1 MEHARSTVRP
11 GERIRLLWLIDSLNV
26 GGAESLIL
34 PFARALDP
42 RRFALTVCS
51 LTTINGNQLKAS
63 IEDAGLK
70 TVNLE
75 ARSLR
80 DFRAFRRL
88 LGMLR
93 TESFDLIHA
102 HLTYA
107 SIWGALAGRL
117 ARVPTVASLHVA
129 PPGSGSDGLRDRLMR
144 FALSRWAARTIA
156 VSDSLRTQ
164 YLAAGGLDERR
175 VVTIHN
181 GIETGPF
188 NRPRI
193 ECRARIKEEFGIPQD
208 VLLLVCVSVLRPGKG
223 IDVLLQAATLMPESH
238 ILIVGDGAMRAEW
251 ERLAVALG
259 LADRVRFAGH
269 RSDISQWLAGG
280 DILVHPSLADAFPTV
295 LLEAMA
301 AGLPVVASHVGGIPE
316 IVVHGRT
323 GLLVP
328 PGNPDALAA
337 AVRSLGT
344 GPPASREMGTE
355 GRRIV
360 DEQFSTDAWTA
371 RIEALYG
378 EVVVERKLPRAAA
391 E

>member
-1 MEHARSTVRP
+1 VERARPAVRP

-42 RRFALTVCS
+42 RRLELTVCS
-51 LTTINGNQLKAS
+51 LTTINGNLLKAS
-63 IEDAGLK
+63 IEEAGIQ

-80 DFRAFRRL
+80 DLRAFRRL
-88 LGMLR
+88 LRLLR
-93 TESFDLIHA
+93 TDRFDLLHA

-117 ARVPTVASLHVA
+117 TRVPTVASLHVA
-129 PPGSGSDGLRDRLMR
+129 PPESGADGLRDRLMR
-144 FALSRWAARTIA
+144 FTLRRWAARTIA

-164 YLAAGGLDERR
+164 YLAAGGLDARR

-181 GIETGPF
+181 GIEAGRF
-188 NRPRI
+188 VKSRA
-193 ECRARIKEEFGIPQD
+193 ECRARIREEFGIPQD
-208 VLLLVCVSVLRPGKG
+208 VPLLVCVSVLRLGKG
-223 IDVLLQAATLMPESH
+223 IDVLLQAATLMPGHH

-251 ERLAVALG
+251 EELALALG

-269 RSDISQWLAGG
+269 RDDVSEWLAGG

-301 AGLPVVASHVGGIPE
+301 AGLPVVASDVGGIPE
-316 IVVHGRT
+316 IVIPSRT

-328 PGNPDALAA
+328 PGDPQALAA
-337 AVRSLGT
+337 AVQSLGT
-344 GPPASREMGTE
+344 GFADSSEMGLE

-360 DEQFSTDAWTA
+360 EDQFSTDAWMA
-371 RIEALYG
+371 RVERLYE
-378 EVVVERKLPRAAA
+378 EVVVEAFATNS
-391 E
+391 